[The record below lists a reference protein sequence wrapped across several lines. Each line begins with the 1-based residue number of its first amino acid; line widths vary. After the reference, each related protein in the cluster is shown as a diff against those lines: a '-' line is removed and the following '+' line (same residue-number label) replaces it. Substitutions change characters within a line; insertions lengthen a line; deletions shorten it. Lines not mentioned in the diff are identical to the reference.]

1 MKNYTYEQFLQLYD
15 YANEK
20 VREQIQKNTFGG
32 DHLYPRARIGRRVV
46 RGAGTVSDRIHDHSA
61 GVLEVTRGGCHV

>member
-20 VREQIQKNTFGG
+20 VREQIQKNCYRFF
-32 DHLYPRARIGRRVV
+32 
-46 RGAGTVSDRIHDHSA
+46 
-61 GVLEVTRGGCHV
+61 VT

>member
-20 VREQIQKNTFGG
+20 VREQIQKKLLSFFY
-32 DHLYPRARIGRRVV
+32 DLAGRKVESYFTCMFV
-46 RGAGTVSDRIHDHSA
+46 
-61 GVLEVTRGGCHV
+61 